1 VTHVR
6 TQIRN
11 LAVSTATG
19 LSLTGSNVFESR
31 LHPLAQSQLPCW
43 IVSADEEEGENVT
56 MAMGGAPEQQRT
68 LQLEFAGYARGV
80 SGVEDTLDSMAEE
93 LEAVITTS
101 AFAALA
107 KDIEYQGTEV
117 ELAGEDLDNTFGI
130 VTVVYRVTYHT
141 TAGAPG
147 TAV

>member
-1 VTHVR
+1 MTHVR

-19 LSLTGSNVFESR
+19 LGLTGSNVFESR
-31 LHPLAQSQLPCW
+31 LHPLSQSQLPCW
-43 IVSADEEEGENVT
+43 IVSADEEETENIT
-56 MAMGGAPEQQRT
+56 MSMGGVPEQQRT
-68 LQLEFAGYARGV
+68 LMLEFNGYARGV
-80 SGVEDTLDSMAEE
+80 SGVEDSLDSMAEQ
-93 LEAVITTS
+93 LEAVILPA
-101 AFAALA
+101 AFASLA
-107 KDIEYQGTEV
+107 KDIVLESTEV
-117 ELAGEDLDNTFGI
+117 QLVTEDLDNTFGI